1 MLRHKR
7 EEKEKIIIFEPENKK
22 FLKIVPNM
30 NKKKFLYNVKEE
42 EGKKFASKNLTSK
55 LLKVLK
61 KKF

>member
-30 NKKKFLYNVKEE
+30 NKKKFFTMSRRKKEKILRVKI
-42 EGKKFASKNLTSK
+42 
-55 LLKVLK
+55 
-61 KKF
+61 